1 MGKIFKFS
9 TLLTVAVMVIGCAS
23 SNRASLG
30 ECQKGMYCFKG
41 INFGVSRGS
50 DYEKGI
56 RDGCR
61 TGEGTF
67 TKDYSMS
74 SSSKNYFDGWILGR
88 SKCKQIL
95 PNEGTRQEEENSKK
109 RAEYQIEQMKL
120 EQSSTNSDSQEG
132 IIDSLLNSNDN
143 SDSQDLEY

>member
-9 TLLTVAVMVIGCAS
+9 TLLAVSIMVIGCAS
-23 SNRASLG
+23 SNSASLG
-30 ECQKGMYCFKG
+30 ECKKGMYCYKG
-41 INFGVSRGS
+41 INFGASRGS

-74 SSSKNYFDGWILGR
+74 SSSKDYFDGWILGR

>member
-1 MGKIFKFS
+1 MGKTVKISILLAVS
-9 TLLTVAVMVIGCAS
+9 TILIGCANS
-23 SNRASLG
+23 DSATPG
-30 ECQKGMYCFKG
+30 ECQKGMYCYKS
-41 INFGVSRGS
+41 INFGVSRGA

-74 SSSKNYFDGWILGR
+74 SSSKDYFDGWILGR

-95 PNEGTRQEEENSKK
+95 PNEGTKQEELNSKK

-120 EQSSTNSDSQEG
+120 EQSSSNSDSQEG
-132 IIDSLLNSNDN
+132 IVDSLLNSNDN